1 MRQQFLRIYIGM
13 AIVLFLGAIATIFMV
28 NRRLEALRRTG
39 FLEGLSG
46 RATII
51 SQQLVEAGEDSTRR
65 AEIQS
70 RYGRRFSIAVS
81 TLSELPLPQEMTEQI
96 QSGEAVAVFADDG
109 PQAYAR
115 ISETEVLVLG
125 LRRRQR
131 PGPPDGRPPRG
142 WPRPALL
149 RGTDYI
155 FLGIL
160 ASILLLIGAAF
171 YFLVRPLERR
181 IHRLSEV
188 AERFGKGDLESRAE
202 VDSADAVAEL
212 ARTFNAMADR
222 IEGLLEGQR
231 ELLRAVS
238 HEFRTPL
245 ARLFFVLDE
254 AQSTD
259 SAEEKARHL
268 LRIQG
273 SLTELNDLV
282 EELLTFVRL
291 EGDEASPE
299 LDRVDVGAV
308 LREMPGVVAELR
320 DNLAVH
326 VDCGT
331 LSMRAIPRYFRRA
344 VLNLVT
350 NAVRH
355 AETGIWIEGRQ
366 EDGSV
371 FICIDDDG
379 PGIPE
384 NLRGKVFEPFSRLDE
399 SRTSSVGGAGLGL
412 AIVQRIM
419 GLHGGSAEASESHR
433 GGARITLAFP
443 AEPAHTAHED
453 A

>member
-13 AIVLFLGAIATIFMV
+13 AIVLFLGAIATIFIV
-28 NRRLEALRRTG
+28 NQRLEALRRTR
-39 FLEGLSG
+39 FLERMRGS
-46 RATII
+46 ATAI
-51 SQQLVEAGEDSTRR
+51 SQHLAEAGEDSTRR
-65 AEIQS
+65 AEILA
-70 RYGRRFSIAVS
+70 RHGRWWSLTVKPFGELA
-81 TLSELPLPQEMTEQI
+81 LSPEMVQQM
-96 QSGEAVAVFADDG
+96 QSGEAVAAFTDTG
-109 PQAYAR
+109 PQAYAK
-115 ISETEVLVLG
+115 ISEAEVLAMGV
-125 LRRRQR
+125 RRRPR
-131 PGPPDGRPPRG
+131 GPAPDGRPGRG
-142 WPRPALL
+142 RPRPGPL
-149 RGTDYI
+149 RGTEYI

-160 ASILLLIGAAF
+160 ASILLLIGAAI

-188 AERFGKGDLESRAE
+188 AERFGQGDLESRAE

-212 ARTFNAMADR
+212 ASTFNAMADR
-222 IEGLLEGQR
+222 IEGLLEGQK

-259 SAEEKARHL
+259 SPEEKTRHL

-291 EGDEASPE
+291 EGDDAAPE
-299 LDRVDVGAV
+299 MDRVDVGAV
-308 LREMPGVVAELR
+308 LREMPGIVSELR
-320 DNLAVH
+320 DDLAVH
-326 VDCGT
+326 VDCST
-331 LSMRAIPRYFRRA
+331 VYVRAIPRYFRRA

-355 AETGIWIEGRQ
+355 AKTDIWLEGRQ

-379 PGIPE
+379 PGIPPDV
-384 NLRGKVFEPFSRLDE
+384 RDKVFEPFSRLDE

-419 GLHGGSAEASESHR
+419 GLQAGSAEVSESPR
-433 GGARITLAFP
+433 GGARFTLAFP
-443 AEPAHTAHED
+443 AEPTQRTKGD